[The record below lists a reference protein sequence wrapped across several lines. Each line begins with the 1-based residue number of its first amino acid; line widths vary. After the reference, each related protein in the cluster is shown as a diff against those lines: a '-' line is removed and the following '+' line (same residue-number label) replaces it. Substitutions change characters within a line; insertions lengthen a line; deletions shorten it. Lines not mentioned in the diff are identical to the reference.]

1 MKYRSW
7 SYLGFMFTIRG
18 SVYGEIWVW
27 SLFYA
32 LIGAFVYVI
41 NEFVEE
47 IKVSKDAH
55 TLFIIPVA
63 FLLAFRSN
71 TAYARFWEGRGHF
84 GTFNFGIRECC
95 RRAHTYIRGH
105 SEGARLARRNIMR
118 LLMVMAISVRENLR
132 KRSLGNDALEANLNQ
147 CAAYLTPVEFEEYKN
162 VVKNRPLLVMSWIGK
177 FVHQAY
183 IDKYIQDPT
192 GQVLMSFDANVSAL
206 LTGWMGMNKVCYQP
220 VPFPYVHTLHWFLM
234 VWLSTLPLVLV
245 DKLGLYI
252 IPVMGLVSGALMAIE
267 EVSEEIEDPF
277 GDDLNDLPTENFE
290 IGLIRDAGM
299 VVNEHTG
306 PMSMRCKAEIGLE
319 QVGDFVPIVDYTPVG
334 GSALQNQL
342 ENDPLLTQS
351 QDRQLS
357 DVVIEKVQEN
367 PVQHKA
373 DETPKLEMG
382 ELSKGTKSSFT
393 EQQTSRPS
401 KRAPSNKGAK
411 SHDGS
416 ATARPAQDPISPTRS
431 KSRKSRRDGSPT
443 RAGAGKAIA

>member
-1 MKYRSW
+1 
-7 SYLGFMFTIRG
+7 
-18 SVYGEIWVW
+18 
-27 SLFYA
+27 
-32 LIGAFVYVI
+32 
-41 NEFVEE
+41 
-47 IKVSKDAH
+47 
-55 TLFIIPVA
+55 
-63 FLLAFRSN
+63 
-71 TAYARFWEGRGHF
+71 
-84 GTFNFGIRECC
+84 
-95 RRAHTYIRGH
+95 
-105 SEGARLARRNIMR
+105 MR

-183 IDKYIQDPT
+183 IDKHIQDPT

-234 VWLSTLPLVLV
+234 VWLATLPLVLV

-252 IPVMGLVSGALMAIE
+252 VPVMGLVSGALMAIE

-306 PMSMRCKAEIGLE
+306 PMSMRCKAELGLE

-342 ENDPLLTQS
+342 ENDPLLIQS

-357 DVVIEKVQEN
+357 DVVIEKN
-367 PVQHKA
+367 PVQGQKA
-373 DETPKLEMG
+373 DETPKLEMN
-382 ELSKGTKSSFT
+382 ELSKGQKGSFAD
-393 EQQTSRPS
+393 QQPLSSRPS
-401 KRAPSNKGAK
+401 KRAPSNTGAN
-411 SHDGS
+411 GS
-416 ATARPAQDPISPTRS
+416 ATARTAQDPASPSRS

-443 RAGAGKAIA
+443 RAGGGKAIA